1 MQGTARIEGLPGKS
15 AIHYGMELVHFVRA
29 LEELLPPDTA
39 MEGDRIGLQLQS
51 GRDHISSVLVTMEIT
66 EEVVL
71 EAVENN
77 CDCIVAFHPLIFA
90 PLTSLRDNERVG
102 RLCTQLIQHSI
113 ALVVAHTNFDA
124 FPRGTST
131 LLAERLGLSVQCR
144 LVDDPVRKDFGMG
157 VIAEPDVP
165 LAAGELLDR
174 LYAVCNSPL
183 RYTSGVDTP
192 IQRIAIVGGSGASFI
207 SKALAAKVDAFITAD
222 VKYHDFHRVRG
233 TMWLIDPG
241 HYEMEQFVAGGL
253 AHIITEIL
261 RPTAV
266 AVRCSRVLPNPVL
279 YYPGTDTYKHAQQ
292 EYLTV

>member
-1 MQGTARIEGLPGKS
+1 
-15 AIHYGMELVHFVRA
+15 MELVYFVRS

-51 GRDHISSVLVTMEIT
+51 GREHISSVLVTMEVT
-66 EEVVL
+66 DDVVL
-71 EAVENN
+71 EAVESG

-102 RLCTQLIQHSI
+102 RLCMQLIRHSI

-131 LLAERLGLSVQCR
+131 LLAERLGLPVRCR
-144 LVDDPVRKDFGMG
+144 LVDDPVREGFGMG
-157 VIAEPDVP
+157 VVAEPDVP
-165 LAAGELLDR
+165 LSSQELLER
-174 LYAVCNSPL
+174 LHTVCSSPL
-183 RYTSGVDTP
+183 RYTPGVDAP
-192 IQRIAIVGGSGASFI
+192 IQRIAIVGGSGSSFM
-207 SKALAAKVDAFITAD
+207 SKALAAQADVFITAD
-222 VKYHDFHRVRG
+222 IKYHDFHRVRG
-233 TMWLIDPG
+233 AMWLIDPG
-241 HYEMEQFVAGGL
+241 HYEMEQFVAEGL
-253 AHIITEIL
+253 LHIVTEIL

-266 AVRCSRVLPNPVL
+266 TVRCSQVLPNPVF